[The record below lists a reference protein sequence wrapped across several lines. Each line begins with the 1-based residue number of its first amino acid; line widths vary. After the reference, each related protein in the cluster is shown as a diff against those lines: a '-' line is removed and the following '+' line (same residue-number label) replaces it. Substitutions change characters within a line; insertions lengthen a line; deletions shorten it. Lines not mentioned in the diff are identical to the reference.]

1 MPHVTTQELDIIK
14 KTPEPKPVVLKTPTY
29 MNWFMLITAL
39 IVAGVATIIV
49 VPPLVS
55 ERLAAVWPWPRPHLF
70 IIGLLSL
77 TMVTLVTMLHQR
89 RYLAAI
95 HKAYTQSQKKAVEHA
110 KRSATRLYALS
121 NVSHMM
127 GATTEF
133 QEVLDH
139 VTRMCMKVFKCDQAS
154 LMLVNE
160 TQELVV
166 ESIGGQSLEKSM
178 LGARQK
184 VGEGIAGWAGEH
196 RQALLLSRDC
206 DLSKYP
212 GLELKSPSIS
222 VAMVVP
228 IVLRDELVGVLN
240 VSSRSGDDD
249 YDEEDIRALQVFAEN
264 VGTCI
269 RHTQQADWMRQTI
282 HQLQKT
288 IEERSQAPG
297 KTELPDPVT
306 T

>member
-1 MPHVTTQELDIIK
+1 
-14 KTPEPKPVVLKTPTY
+14 
-29 MNWFMLITAL
+29 MNWFMLVTAL
-39 IVAGVATIIV
+39 IVAGVGTIIA

-55 ERLAAVWPWPRPHLF
+55 ERLAAIWPWPKPHLV
-70 IIGLLSL
+70 IIVLLSL
-77 TMVTLVTMLHQR
+77 TMVALVTLVHQR

-95 HKAYTQSQKKAVEHA
+95 HKAYTQSQKEAVEHA
-110 KRSATRLYALS
+110 RRSATRLYALS

-127 GATTEF
+127 GATTGF

-154 LMLVNE
+154 LMLLDE
-160 TQELVV
+160 AQELVV
-166 ESIGGQSLEKSM
+166 ESVGGQSIERSL

-184 VGEGIAGWAGEH
+184 VGKGIAGWAGEH
-196 RQALLLSRDC
+196 RQALLLNRDC

-240 VSSRSGDDD
+240 VSSRSEDVD

-269 RHTQQADWMRQTI
+269 RHTQQTDWMRQTI
-282 HQLQKT
+282 QKLQKT
-288 IEERSQAPG
+288 IKERSQAGPSE
-297 KTELPDPVT
+297 TELPDPVVT
-306 T
+306 